1 MLKSLVSEIAADIAG
16 RVVSGGDKEISGTV
30 RTNSLLVRSGDVFVA
45 LRGSQTDGHKFIAD
59 AITRGASLIIAE
71 ECDYEAPA
79 VILVKDSLQAL
90 SVFGSANVRKAREGG
105 MKVYAV
111 TGSNGKT
118 TTKNMLAAILSEVG
132 DTVFPE
138 NSFNN
143 LVGAPLTML
152 KVDENTKFLSLEF
165 GANRL
170 GTIAKLAASATP
182 DTAIVLKVGLSHVG
196 EFGSIEQV
204 RLAKAELAQAV
215 SHRGFLILNGD
226 DPLVTTMDVLTTAKV
241 YRFGLDSSNDFW
253 ADNVESSISGTSF
266 TVHFPTGATL
276 PVQLRILGEHHVYN
290 ALAALAA
297 TYVNGIDPALAI
309 RALEGMPRAA
319 RWRMELLP
327 AQGFTVINDG
337 YNASP
342 DSMSA
347 ALRTL
352 AHLGR
357 SGHRTIALLGGMA
370 NLGDESY
377 EEHDRIGRLV
387 VRLNISKL
395 FVVGELGKGIHNAAT
410 HEGSWDGES
419 EWVADNEEA
428 IKIIQATVQPGDIVL
443 TKGSNILKLWEVGD
457 KLAGVVD

>member
-1 MLKSLVSEIAADIAG
+1 
-16 RVVSGGDKEISGTV
+16 
-30 RTNSLLVRSGDVFVA
+30 
-45 LRGSQTDGHKFIAD
+45 
-59 AITRGASLIIAE
+59 
-71 ECDYEAPA
+71 
-79 VILVKDSLQAL
+79 
-90 SVFGSANVRKAREGG
+90 
-105 MKVYAV
+105 
-111 TGSNGKT
+111 
-118 TTKNMLAAILSEVG
+118 
-132 DTVFPE
+132 
-138 NSFNN
+138 
-143 LVGAPLTML
+143 
-152 KVDENTKFLSLEF
+152 
-165 GANRL
+165 
-170 GTIAKLAASATP
+170 
-182 DTAIVLKVGLSHVG
+182 
-196 EFGSIEQV
+196 
-204 RLAKAELAQAV
+204 
-215 SHRGFLILNGD
+215 
-226 DPLVTTMDVLTTAKV
+226 MDVLTSAKV
-241 YRFGLDSSNDFW
+241 YRFGLDSNNDFW
-253 ADNVESSISGTSF
+253 ADNVESSIAGTSF
-266 TVHFPTGATL
+266 TAHFPTGVAMQ
-276 PVQLRILGEHHVYN
+276 VQLRILGEHHVYN
-290 ALAALAA
+290 ALAAIAA

-342 DSMSA
+342 DSMAA

-395 FVVGELGKGIHNAAT
+395 FVVGELGRGIHNAAT

-428 IKIIQATVQPGDIVL
+428 IKKIRATVQPGDIVL